1 MVARWLPEAIRQP
14 SENEANMGTKS
25 EDGRIHRITKR
36 AVDALRA
43 DAILW
48 DTEVKGFGVR
58 CRASGSFYMVK
69 YRAGGRQRWY
79 TIGRHGAPWTVEQ
92 ARREARS
99 VLGDV
104 ARGADPAEARA
115 AARRD
120 PSVAELCDL
129 YLVEGCATKK
139 SSTLASDRSRI
150 EGYIKPLLGRKR
162 LHAVTRADV
171 ERFLQDV
178 AAGKTAVDVKTGPH
192 GRAILKGGK
201 GTASRTVGLLGG
213 VFTFAVNRGLR
224 AENPVRGVKRFADRK
239 LERFLSDAE
248 LARLGDA
255 LATAEREGTETMFM
269 IAAIRLLLF
278 TGARLSEILEL
289 RWEHVDIERAFLRL
303 PDSKTGQKVL
313 YLNAPALEVLAELPR
328 VDGNPFVIC
337 GEREGSHLVNLQKP
351 WRRIR
356 SQAGLD
362 DVRLHDLRHSYASI
376 GAAGGL
382 SLPMIGKLL
391 GHAQAATTERYAHLA
406 ADPVRAANEAIG
418 QRISAAMKGDA
429 EGSSEVVKLGE
440 TPRKR

>member
-14 SENEANMGTKS
+14 NENEANMGTKS
-25 EDGRIHRITKR
+25 EEGRIHRITKR

-43 DAILW
+43 GAILW
-48 DTEVKGFGVR
+48 DTGVKGFGVR

-69 YRAGGRQRWY
+69 YRARGRQRWY

-104 ARGADPAEARA
+104 ARGVDPAEARA

-129 YLVEGCATKK
+129 YLAEGCATKK
-139 SSTLASDRSRI
+139 PSTLASDRGRI

-171 ERFLQDV
+171 ERFMQDV
-178 AAGKTAVDVKTGPH
+178 AAGKTSVDVKTRPH
-192 GRAILKGGK
+192 GRAIVKGGK

-213 VFTFAVNRGLR
+213 IFTFAVNRRLR
-224 AENPVRGVKRFADRK
+224 ADNPVRGVKRFADRK
-239 LERFLSDAE
+239 LDRFLSDTE
-248 LARLGDA
+248 LARLGDV
-255 LATAEREGTETMFM
+255 LATAERGGTETTFM
-269 IAAIRLLLF
+269 VAAIRLLLF
-278 TGARLSEILEL
+278 TGARLGEILGL
-289 RWEHVDIERAFLRL
+289 RWEHVDIERAYLGL

-313 YLNAPALEVLAELPR
+313 YLNAPALQVLAELPR
-328 VDGNPFVIC
+328 VEGNPFVIC
-337 GEREGSHLVNLQKP
+337 GEREGAHLVNLEKP
-351 WRRIR
+351 WQRIR
-356 SQAGLD
+356 ARAGLD
-362 DVRLHDLRHSYASI
+362 DVRLHDLRHSFASI

-391 GHAQAATTERYAHLA
+391 GHTQAATTERYAHLA

-418 QRISAAMKGDA
+418 ERIAAAMRGQADA
-429 EGSSEVVKLGE
+429 EVVELE
-440 TPRKR
+440 RHR